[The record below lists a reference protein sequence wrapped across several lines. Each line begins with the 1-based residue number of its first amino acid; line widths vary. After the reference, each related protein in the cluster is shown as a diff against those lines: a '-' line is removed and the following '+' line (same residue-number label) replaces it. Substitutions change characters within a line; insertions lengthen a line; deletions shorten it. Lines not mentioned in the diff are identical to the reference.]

1 MVDYAVSEVSG
12 SSRNDVILLMHDT
25 YGKEKTVE
33 ALPSIID
40 KLKDSGIDMLPI
52 TNSTR
57 PVHFEVDETTPSDMP
72 EEDSSSDSSDS
83 GDTSDSEDNDTSEN

>member
-1 MVDYAVSEVSG
+1 
-12 SSRNDVILLMHDT
+12 
-25 YGKEKTVE
+25 
-33 ALPSIID
+33 
-40 KLKDSGIDMLPI
+40 MLPI